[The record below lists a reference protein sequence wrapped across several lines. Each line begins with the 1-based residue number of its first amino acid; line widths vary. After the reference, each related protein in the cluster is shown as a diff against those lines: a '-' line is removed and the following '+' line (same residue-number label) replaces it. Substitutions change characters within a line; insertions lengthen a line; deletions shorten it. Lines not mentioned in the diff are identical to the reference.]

1 MERVVSQLAAFGVEP
16 EAAENSTI
24 DKQHASELLS
34 RVKLRAAQILE
45 SRRDKE
51 DPIDL
56 ETIQAALDPKRI
68 VPQRVKEKSG
78 PVQMVLPGM
87 EK

>member
-1 MERVVSQLAAFGVEP
+1 MASSRKPPKTAVPGGQ
-16 EAAENSTI
+16 
-24 DKQHASELLS
+24 DASELLS
-34 RVKLRAAQILE
+34 RVKLRAAQIIE